1 MNAVEGT
8 HDFLSLLSPEDRAA
22 VETCGHRRRYGRG
35 SVILNSGDD
44 SASVLIVLEGRLKIA
59 CPSFEGHE
67 SVLAFCGPGDL
78 VGDLGALDGAQR
90 SSNVA
95 ALEPVV
101 TLAVGGAEFRRLLQD
116 RPGVAKA
123 LLNVLA
129 ERLRAAGRERADF
142 GSYSVTGRVARR
154 LVDLCEGYGTETDGG
169 VEITLPLTQE
179 ELAGW
184 TGASREA
191 VSKALGTLRRLG
203 WVETNRRGLV
213 VTDIAAL
220 RAYAE

>member
-1 MNAVEGT
+1 MEST

-22 VETCGHRRRYGRG
+22 VETSGHRRRYGRG
-35 SVILNSGDD
+35 SVILSSGDD
-44 SASVLIVLEGRLKIA
+44 SSSVLIVLEGRVKIA
-59 CPSFEGHE
+59 RPSFEGHE

-78 VGDLGALDGAQR
+78 VGDLGALDGHER
-90 SSNVA
+90 SSDVA

-101 TLAVGGAEFRRLLQD
+101 TLALGGGEFRRLLKD

-123 LLNVLA
+123 LLTVLA

-154 LVDLCEGYGTETDGG
+154 LVDLCEGYGTVTDGG
-169 VEITLPLTQE
+169 VEIALPLTQE

-213 VTDIAAL
+213 VTDIEAL

>member
-1 MNAVEGT
+1 VERA
-8 HDFLSLLSPEDRAA
+8 HDFLSLLSPEDRSAI
-22 VETCGHRRRYGRG
+22 ESRGHRRRYGRG

-44 SASVLIVLEGRLKIA
+44 SGSVLIVLEGSVKIA
-59 CPSFEGHE
+59 RPGLEGHQ
-67 SVLAFCGPGDL
+67 SVLAFCGPGDV
-78 VGDLGALDGAQR
+78 VGDMGVLDGHER
-90 SSNVA
+90 SSDVE
-95 ALEPVV
+95 ALEWVI
-101 TLAVGGAEFRRLLQD
+101 TLAVPGGEFRRLLQD
-116 RPGVAKA
+116 RPGIARA

-129 ERLRAAGRERADF
+129 ERLRTADRERADF
-142 GSYSVTGRVARR
+142 GSYSVTGRVSRR
-154 LVDLCEGYGTETDGG
+154 LVDLCEGYGTETESG
-169 VEITLPLTQE
+169 VEIALPLTQD

-213 VTDIAAL
+213 VRDIAAL

>member
-1 MNAVEGT
+1 VEST
-8 HDFLSLLSPEDRAA
+8 HDFMSLLSPEDRRA
-22 VETCGHRRRYGRG
+22 VETSGHRRRYGRG

-44 SASVLIVLEGRLKIA
+44 SASVVIVLEGSVKIA
-59 CPSFEGHE
+59 RPSFEGHE
-67 SVLAFCGPGDL
+67 SVLAFCGPGDV
-78 VGDLGALDGAQR
+78 VGDLGALDGRER
-90 SSNVA
+90 SSDVA

-101 TLAVGGAEFRRLLQD
+101 TLAVGAGEFRRLLQD
-116 RPGVAKA
+116 RPGVARA

-129 ERLRAAGRERADF
+129 ERLRTADRERADF
-142 GSYSVTGRVARR
+142 GSYSVTGRVCRR
-154 LVDLCEGYGTETDGG
+154 LVDLCEGYGTETESG
-169 VEITLPLTQE
+169 VEIALPLTQE

-203 WVETNRRGLV
+203 WVETGRRGLV
-213 VTDIAAL
+213 VSDIAAL